1 MAKEEEENMGGTF
14 ILVYVDADQKPAG
27 AEAFNTEAEA
37 RAKADEASPDVD
49 VWLVPV
55 NTGKAILLRE
65 R

>member
-1 MAKEEEENMGGTF
+1 MGGTF